1 MSVVMKKFA
10 AVFVMGLFVVM
21 NVLGAEEVPNT
32 ATLYWT
38 GADVAFGVNS
48 TTNASKWEVYKK
60 VSGSSEKEEAL
71 PIVDPAE
78 EGAQYSWSG
87 VKAPLNGGAL
97 TNSVN
102 WDIKLIDAGKVPRTL
117 SFLRRKFMMGI

>member
-21 NVLGAEEVPNT
+21 NVLGAEEVTNT
-32 ATLYWT
+32 ATLHWT
-38 GADVAFGVNS
+38 GVAFGANS

-60 VSGSSEKEEAL
+60 VIGSSEKEEEEAL

-78 EGAQYSWSG
+78 EGAQYTWSG
-87 VKAPLNGGAL
+87 VKVPLNGGSL